1 MFIPIMQYRLIWLS
15 LNVLKEENKYVCFRP
30 CYLRVCCWCC
40 CRFWYDV
47 GVVVLVVFR
56 FIGCAILF
64 FALVVG
70 VSLAVVG
77 LSDSVHNDFRDVMS
91 FIAITVTLCLV
102 AVALLV
108 FLYNI

>member
-1 MFIPIMQYRLIWLS
+1 MLR
-15 LNVLKEENKYVCFRP
+15 EENKYVYFGAS
-30 CYLRVCCWCC
+30 YLRMRFWCC

-70 VSLAVVG
+70 ISLAVVG
-77 LSDSVHNDFRDVMS
+77 LSDSVHDDFREVMS
-91 FIAITVTLCLV
+91 LIAITVTLCLV
-102 AVALLV
+102 AAALLL
-108 FLYNI
+108 FLYNM

>member
-1 MFIPIMQYRLIWLS
+1 MLR
-15 LNVLKEENKYVCFRP
+15 EENKHVHFGA
-30 CYLRVCCWCC
+30 CYLRLRLWCC
-40 CRFWYDV
+40 CCFWYDV

-70 VSLAVVG
+70 ISLAVVG
-77 LSDSVHNDFRDVMS
+77 LSESVHDDFRDVMS

-102 AVALLV
+102 AAALLV
-108 FLYNI
+108 FLCGM

>member
-1 MFIPIMQYRLIWLS
+1 MLVCRLVCVLERGTGYRLIGI
-15 LNVLKEENKYVCFRP
+15 
-30 CYLRVCCWCC
+30 CYC
-40 CRFWYDV
+40 FWYDI
-47 GVVVLVVFR
+47 GVVALMVFR

-77 LSDSVHNDFRDVMS
+77 LSDVTHDDFRDVMS

-102 AVALLV
+102 AAALLL
-108 FLYNI
+108 FLYGMM